1 MEAAITL
8 PSNIT
13 TTVKRLDNTA
23 ANRTAL
29 QNLLKQPAVAAL
41 IGEHKKH
48 HADTSIAE
56 YTETLRTL
64 ISAYNP
70 GHAVTTNEL
79 VDNAIATLAETVG
92 ETRTISRN
100 ALRDSFIPLLES
112 LGIITGDKPRTWAW
126 LDTRTVAEKVRDIA
140 LSHYRASLEKTPAE
154 IELLKERRNQAAL
167 KKVATAVAQNR
178 AIQDDIRHNLDYIL
192 KEDKKCRDIA
202 FELGIPYSKAKE
214 NAMKKRTVSS
224 TADNIRNYG
233 FIGIVAAVLI
243 VGLISNSGDDTSAA
257 HITPAEHASV
267 AYAPPAKPLDGL
279 TDGENEWRQTYIILY
294 RQNGQKVTAEAEQ
307 QLIELSGEHMI
318 TLARMKEIVKGIDP
332 KEVQQ

>member
-1 MEAAITL
+1 MEAAITI

-13 TTVKRLDNTA
+13 TTVQRLDNTE
-23 ANRTAL
+23 ANRKAL
-29 QNLLKQPAVAAL
+29 QALLKQPSVAAL

-48 HADTSIAE
+48 HADSSIAE

-70 GHAVTTNEL
+70 GHAVNTNEL
-79 VDNAIATLAETVG
+79 VDNAIATLTETVG
-92 ETRTISRN
+92 ETRSISRN
-100 ALRDSFIPLLES
+100 ALRDSFIPLLEQ

-154 IELLKERRNQAAL
+154 IELLKERRNQNAL
-167 KKVATAVAQNR
+167 KKVATVVEQNR

-243 VGLISNSGDDTSAA
+243 VGLISTSGDDNSTHA
-257 HITPAEHASV
+257 TPTAHAST
-267 AYAPPAKPLDGL
+267 AYAPPAKPVDGL
-279 TDGENEWRQTYIILY
+279 TAGETEWRQTYIILY
-294 RQNGQKVTAEAEQ
+294 RQNGQKVTAEMEQ

-318 TLARMKEIVKGIDP
+318 TLDRMKEIVKGISP
-332 KEVQQ
+332 KEVQ